1 MQSSYTRRGGQ
12 TFQDVALVGGGPS
25 GLLAAILLGRR
36 GHRVTVVER
45 DEAPPFTGPEAVFR
59 RWARRGVPQARQ
71 PHMFLGRAVRVLRD
85 EAPDIL
91 DDLLVAGA
99 LRLPVDLGDGPG
111 DAVLCSRRLTFEA
124 VLWRAAQ
131 RQPGV
136 TVRNGTAV
144 EDYLLTGAG
153 PPRVRGV
160 ALNDGELLHAD
171 LVVDASGRRSPTPRF
186 FAQHGLRPPAEV
198 GQECGLFY
206 VSRYYRL
213 KPGAALPTTDVPVM
227 VNLGWATAMAFPAD
241 RRTFCLL
248 AIVAAIDPL
257 RRELVDDAG
266 FARFHASMPTIA
278 PWLHAGRPIG
288 DIHTLAR
295 VDNRYRRLVD
305 ENGPIAS
312 GLLLLG
318 DAAMHTNPTAGRG
331 VSLAF
336 AHVQQLLAAVDGA
349 PSASELTVA
358 FDAWT
363 DANIGAWYQLQ
374 AGADASLLRRAEAAV
389 RGETLP
395 PPDRTEQIRAAVIE
409 LSRQPSPA
417 GLLLRRLRNLVSL
430 PSEVLGDPGVQAA
443 AEELLARRNAEAVLT
458 TGPTRASFAAAA

>member
-1 MQSSYTRRGGQ
+1 MKSNPFRRGGQ
-12 TFQDVALVGGGPS
+12 TFQDVVIMGGGPS
-25 GLLAAILLGRR
+25 GLLAATLLGRR
-36 GHRVTVVER
+36 GHRVTVLER

-71 PHMFLGRAVRVLRD
+71 PHMFLGRAVRVLRE

-99 LRLPVDLGDGPG
+99 LRLPVDLGEGPS

-144 EDYLLTGAG
+144 EDYLITGSET
-153 PPRVRGV
+153 PRVRGV
-160 ALNDGELLHAD
+160 QLEDGEALSAD
-171 LVVDASGRRSPTPRF
+171 LVVDAGGRRSPTPRL
-186 FAQHGLRPPAEV
+186 FARHGLRPPAEV
-198 GQECGLFY
+198 GQECGLLY
-206 VSRYYRL
+206 ISRYYRL
-213 KPGAALPTTDVPVM
+213 KPGAELPTTDVPVM
-227 VNLGWATAMAFPAD
+227 VSLGWATAMAFPAD

-248 AIVAAIDPL
+248 AIVAAIDPV
-257 RRELVDDAG
+257 RKELATEAG
-266 FARFHASMPTIA
+266 FARFQASMPPMA
-278 PWLHAGRPIG
+278 AWLHAGRPIA
-288 DIHTLAR
+288 DIHTMAR

-305 ENGPIAS
+305 ASGPIA
-312 GLLLLG
+312 GGVLLLG

-336 AHVQQLLAAVDGA
+336 AHVQQLLTAVDS
-349 PSASELTVA
+349 SASATELTVG

-389 RGETLP
+389 RGEALP
-395 PPDRTEQIRAAVIE
+395 PPDHMEQVRVAVIE
-409 LSRQPSPA
+409 LSRQPSAA

-430 PSEVLGDPGVQAA
+430 PATVLGDPTVVAA
-443 AEELLARRNAEAVLT
+443 AEELLADRAQAGVSAEAS
-458 TGPTRASFAAAA
+458 RASFLAAA